1 MTKKGFD
8 TFVKGILNAKPVQ
21 KKLIAKP
28 EGKKERAKEQE
39 RQPDLGDAGLLA
51 LLSQGVDVA
60 EPRSEKRVS
69 AG

>member
-21 KKLIAKP
+21 KKPTAKP

-39 RQPDLGDAGLLA
+39 R
-51 LLSQGVDVA
+51 
-60 EPRSEKRVS
+60 
-69 AG
+69 